1 MNATLRRGLQLNIRL
16 HKQTLSSVPLRA
28 TAALFANDK
37 SNTNQLNMRL
47 MSSLPYHLV
56 VGMPALSPT
65 MEAGT
70 ISSWKVGE
78 GEAFAAGDSIAEIE
92 TDKATI
98 DFEAQDD
105 GVIAKILVEAGSGEI
120 NVGVPIV
127 VTVEEIA
134 DVAAFKDFQPEPEV
148 KAEEPAQVVEEAPVA
163 VAVAPTPV
171 TVSAAPV
178 PVPVLEAAP
187 EPVAA
192 AAVEEVPAD
201 SGVSVV
207 SPGWGN
213 FAKVK
218 SPLASTLSAS
228 QQKYIELY
236 GSTGQVPL

>member
-1 MNATLRRGLQLNIRL
+1 M
-16 HKQTLSSVPLRA
+16 
-28 TAALFANDK
+28 
-37 SNTNQLNMRL
+37 
-47 MSSLPYHLV
+47 
-56 VGMPALSPT
+56 
-65 MEAGT
+65 
-70 ISSWKVGE
+70 
-78 GEAFAAGDSIAEIE
+78 
-92 TDKATI
+92 
-98 DFEAQDD
+98 
-105 GVIAKILVEAGSGEI
+105 
-120 NVGVPIV
+120 

-228 QQKYIELY
+228 QQKYIVLK
-236 GSTGQVPL
+236 